1 MEEAYIYDNI
11 NYKFENGL
19 KEMMES
25 PEVKRVDFCVGYFNL
40 CGWERII
47 DYIDDVEGD
56 WVDEGQD
63 GEKREFRTCR

>member
-40 CGWERII
+40 RGWERII
-47 DYIDDVEGD
+47 DYIDDLEGD